1 MNKKQ
6 FQQEAYRL
14 YQLRW
19 LADHGFSV
27 EDVIRRTMET
37 EKAINAE
44 LDEGDRASNQDVI
57 EEIETRDGID
67 GGSLIYA
74 CYKEFLETEYLD
86 AYYMKGL
93 LEPEHFRE
101 YLRLTEGKRNSYSDD
116 TSFQERMTLGRALQ
130 LLNDVAKY
138 IKSAH
143 EETFYKV
150 KALRDAGFTADE
162 IEQLGYEP
170 ETIEHVVEA
179 IRSLPK

>member
-1 MNKKQ
+1 MNKEE

-27 EDVIRRTMET
+27 EDVINRTMET

-44 LDEGDRASNQDVI
+44 LDAGDYASNQDVI
-57 EEIETRDGID
+57 EEIESRDGMD

-74 CYKEFLETEYLD
+74 YYKEFLETEYLD

-116 TSFQERMTLGRALQ
+116 TPFQERMTLDRALQ

-138 IKSAH
+138 IESEH
-143 EETFYKV
+143 EETFYKI
-150 KALRDAGFTADE
+150 KALREAGFSLDE
-162 IEQLGYEP
+162 IEQLGYEK
-170 ETIEHVVEA
+170 EA
-179 IRSLPK
+179 IESAFGVHIR